1 MNILFLTLSKFTS
14 LNERNMYVDL
24 VKEIASRG
32 YKVYIVSPRQKREKM
47 PTELIDEGNIQIL
60 HVKTGN
66 ITKTRSFVEKGIST
80 ILLENQYRKA
90 INKYFANINF
100 DMVIYST
107 PPITFN
113 NIIKSYKKNQN
124 SKTYLMLK
132 DIFPQNAVDIEAIK
146 QGSFIWK
153 YFRSKEIQL
162 YNISDTIG
170 TMSPANVN
178 YVLNHNK
185 YIDTNKLEVFPNAVK
200 PIPRP
205 KSTAKDRA
213 LLEKYNIPIDAT
225 LFIYGGNL
233 GRPQGIDF
241 LLQVI
246 EQFHEVTNAYLLIVG
261 DGTEFDRIEKF
272 VKKKER
278 KNVTI
283 LRRLPK
289 DEYDK
294 LMSNTDV
301 GLIFLDERFT
311 IPNFPSRITSYMENA
326 VPILAATDVS
336 TDVKNV
342 LINSNSGFWCRS
354 GDLETFISKAK
365 ILTNDKK
372 LRKNMGINGRI
383 YLEENYD
390 ITQTV
395 DILIKHL

>member
-14 LNERNMYVDL
+14 LDERNIYVDL
-24 VKEIASRG
+24 VKELGSRG
-32 YKVYIVSPRQKREKM
+32 YKVYIVSPRQKREKL

-66 ITKTRSFVEKGIST
+66 ITKTKSFIEKGIST
-80 ILLENQYRKA
+80 ILLESQYRKA
-90 INKYFANINF
+90 INKYFSNITF

-113 NIIKSYKKNQN
+113 KIIKYYKKSQN

-132 DIFPQNAVDIEAIK
+132 DIFPQNAVDIEAMK
-146 QGSFIWK
+146 KGSFIWK
-153 YFRSKEIQL
+153 YFRDKEIEL
-162 YNISDTIG
+162 YKLSDTIG
-170 TMSPANVN
+170 AMSSENVN
-178 YVLNHNK
+178 YVLSHNR

-200 PIPRP
+200 PISRP
-205 KSTAKDRA
+205 KRTTKDKI
-213 LLEKYNIPIDAT
+213 LLEKYGIPVDAT

-233 GRPQGIDF
+233 GKPQGIDF

-246 EQFHEVTNAYLLIVG
+246 EEFYKVTNAYLLIVG
-261 DGTEFDRIEKF
+261 DGTEYDRIENF
-272 VKKKER
+272 VRMKER
-278 KNVTI
+278 KNVSI
-283 LRRLPK
+283 LKRLPK
-289 DEYDK
+289 VEYDK
-294 LMSNTDV
+294 LMSNIDV

-326 VPILAATDVS
+326 VPVLAATDVN

-354 GDLETFISKAK
+354 GDLKTFISKAK
-365 ILTNDKK
+365 ILTNDRK
-372 LRKNMGINGRI
+372 LREKMGINGRI

>member
-205 KSTAKDRA
+205 KSTAKDRP

-311 IPNFPSRITSYMENA
+311 IPNFPSRIISYMENA

>member
-14 LNERNMYVDL
+14 LNERNIYVDL

-47 PTELIDEGNIQIL
+47 PTELIDEGNVQIL

-80 ILLENQYRKA
+80 ILLESQYRKA

-113 NIIKSYKKNQN
+113 NIIKFYKKNQN

-153 YFRSKEIQL
+153 YFRNKELQL

-205 KSTAKDRA
+205 KSTAKDRS

-272 VKKKER
+272 VKEKER

-294 LMSNTDV
+294 LMSNIDV

-336 TDVKNV
+336 TDVKDV

-354 GDLETFISKAK
+354 GDLEAFISKAK
-365 ILTNDKK
+365 ILTNDKE

>member
-14 LNERNMYVDL
+14 LNERNIYVDL

-47 PTELIDEGNIQIL
+47 PTELIDEGNVQIL

-80 ILLENQYRKA
+80 ILLESQYRKA

-113 NIIKSYKKNQN
+113 NIIKFYKKNQN

-153 YFRSKEIQL
+153 YFRNKELQL

-170 TMSPANVN
+170 AMSPANVN

-205 KSTAKDRA
+205 KSTAKDRS

-272 VKKKER
+272 VKEKER

-294 LMSNTDV
+294 LMSNIDV

-336 TDVKNV
+336 TDVKDV

-354 GDLETFISKAK
+354 GDLEAFISKAK
-365 ILTNDKK
+365 ILTNDKE